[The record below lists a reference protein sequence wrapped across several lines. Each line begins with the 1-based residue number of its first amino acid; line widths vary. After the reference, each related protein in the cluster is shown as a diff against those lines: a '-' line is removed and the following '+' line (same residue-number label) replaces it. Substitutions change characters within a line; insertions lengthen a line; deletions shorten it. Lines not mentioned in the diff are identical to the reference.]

1 MDNRSS
7 LIEKLLQPAD
17 SNALGSADINKL
29 CDIIRETSFEIHK
42 FLRGVNDFSFCAFC
56 AFLWLEFLWI
66 SLN

>member
-17 SNALGSADINKL
+17 SNALGSADIKKL
-29 CDIIRETSFEIHK
+29 CDLIRETSFEIHK
-42 FLRGVNDFSFCAFC
+42 FLRSVNDSSFC
-56 AFLWLEFLWI
+56 AFLWLKFLWI